1 MALQFLFSKRNHYC
15 AICVSKGHCELQSLA
30 QKLGITYVGYPY
42 SYPRPHARF
51 VLDHNRRILCTRR
64 VRVCDEVEGA
74 HVLDVMAR
82 GVHAMIVAEL
92 NRPWGHSAHCTS
104 CGKCVQVCPTGAL
117 AEKGFAVEEMIKRVD
132 NITWLAARRGGH
144 Q

>member
-1 MALQFLFSKRNHYC
+1 
-15 AICVSKGHCELQSLA
+15 
-30 QKLGITYVGYPY
+30 
-42 SYPRPHARF
+42 